1 MTKPFKS
8 SPEVFP
14 TCLIACKRR
23 KAARMMYTNSPI
35 TNVGI
40 SYSSD
45 NRNYFYFDSDQN
57 NYQRLP

>member
-45 NRNYFYFDSDQN
+45 NRNHFHFDSDQKV
-57 NYQRLP
+57 